1 MSDGPGHGF
10 DSVEGAGDDDHGL
23 PGGEFAAVVFD
34 EAFVRAALVHEPS
47 ARERALSGP
56 ARVPV
61 VDYQNDSEDDP
72 DGLPLELRP
81 LPYEA
86 EHTGGWHRMIAR
98 VMLVVIGVVAV
109 MAAAAAVY
117 RASGGSGAPDT
128 HRSPA
133 PTAPSSPG
141 GQGGTGGT
149 GGQSRPTS
157 EATVLAHG

>member
-10 DSVEGAGDDDHGL
+10 DSVEGAGDDDHGQ

-47 ARERALSGP
+47 ARERSLSGP
-56 ARVPV
+56 TRVPV
-61 VDYQNDSEDDP
+61 VDYPDDSDDDP

-81 LPYEA
+81 LPYETD
-86 EHTGGWHRMIAR
+86 HVGGWHRMIAR

-117 RASGGSGAPDT
+117 RASGGSGAPAT
-128 HRSPA
+128 HQSPA
-133 PTAPSSPG
+133 PTAPSAPG
-141 GQGGTGGT
+141 NQNTPTGE
-149 GGQSRPTS
+149 S
-157 EATVLAHG
+157 TVLAHS